1 MKKTFVYTG
10 IIAAFA
16 IIALIIFSN
25 LTQRGDKLSLFTE
38 SYRGKFEI
46 TINTA
51 GELIADKSVDI
62 LGPEI
67 AQRGRD
73 IRASNITIQDLIP
86 EGTVVEKGDY
96 IATLDRTQY
105 ANNLTDMYERLET
118 FKTNF
123 EVRLLDTAVI
133 LNDLRNDIKNQRFNV
148 SEAAMTLRNSQY
160 ESPSIIRQAEINL
173 DQAQRLLGQK
183 EKYYTLRVAQLE
195 RDISLTKLRL
205 SRVTSSIEELEDLI
219 ASFTITAPSPGMVI
233 YKRNRRGNK
242 IKVGSMINAFDRA
255 VATLPDLSTL
265 ISRIYINEIDISKVK
280 SGQKVD
286 IKVDAFPDR
295 QYKGTVLNVANIG
308 EVLPNSDSKMF
319 EASIKI
325 NGTDPELRPSMTT
338 DNKIY
343 IKTFDD
349 IVYIPLDCV
358 RTGTDSIPVVY
369 TKHGIKQIVI
379 PGESN
384 DKFVVI
390 EQGLEEGTML
400 YIRMPE
406 KPEKFKLAGEELIPL
421 IKERRKRRNNN
432 YESSTIATG
441 NVTEDSEF
449 SGTSII
455 VSL

>member
-25 LTQRGDKLSLFTE
+25 LTEREDKLSLFTE

-51 GELIADKSVDI
+51 GELIAEKSVDI

-67 AQRGRD
+67 AQRSRD
-73 IRASNITIQDLIP
+73 IRASNITIHDLIP

-123 EVRLLDTAVI
+123 EVRLLDTSVI

-160 ESPSIIRQAEINL
+160 ESPSITRQAEINL

-195 RDISLTKLRL
+195 RDINITKIRL
-205 SRVTSSIEELEDLI
+205 SRVTRSIEELEDLI
-219 ASFTITAPSPGMVI
+219 ASFTITAPSTGMVI
-233 YKRNRRGNK
+233 YKRDRRGNK
-242 IKVGSMINAFDRA
+242 RKVGSMISAFDRA

-265 ISRIYINEIDISKVK
+265 MSGIYINEIDISKVK

-295 QYKGTVLNVANIG
+295 QYKGTVVNVANIG

-325 NGTDPELRPSMTT
+325 DGTDPELRPSMTT

-349 IVYIPLDCV
+349 VVYIPLDCV
-358 RTGTDSIPVVY
+358 RTGADSIPVVY
-369 TKHGIKQIVI
+369 TKHGVKQVVI

-421 IKERRKRRNNN
+421 IKERLKTRNNN
-432 YESSTIATG
+432 YESNTIATG
-441 NVTEDSEF
+441 NVTEDSDF
-449 SGTSII
+449 S
-455 VSL
+455 